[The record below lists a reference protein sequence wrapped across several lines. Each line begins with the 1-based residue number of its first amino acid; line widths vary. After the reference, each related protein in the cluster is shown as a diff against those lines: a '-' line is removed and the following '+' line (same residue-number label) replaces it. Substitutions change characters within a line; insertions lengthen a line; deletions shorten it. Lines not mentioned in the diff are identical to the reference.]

1 MVFRLKPLQVLGV
14 FRNSKSMGLAVSFY
28 IIQYLNSYIIKYYVK
43 KYLFLCSQIGIPFVK
58 ILYFYNKVIVFERL
72 QSLKPIDPMQKY
84 LPIYSLVL
92 ASFLTLAIFSSS
104 SNSNTAGQEKEPAPT
119 SQASDNSVNILP
131 QIIHSIDMNKV
142 YTFAGERVPTEN
154 FDVKERLD
162 RELTVN
168 SYRHSATIQYI
179 KLAHRYFPVIEPIL
193 AKYEIPNDFKYL
205 AVAESGLRNAISSA
219 GAKGLWQFM
228 KGTGRDYGLEINSE
242 VDERYHLEKS
252 TKAACKFLKKLK
264 ERHGTW
270 ALAAAAYNSGSSR
283 VKGNLESQ
291 KETSYYD
298 LNMNQETSRY
308 LFRIIA
314 LKEILSNP
322 SDFGF
327 QISDENKYQ
336 PLTDFSIVDFNKP
349 VPSWADFAKQY
360 GITYRMLKVYNPWI
374 LDSSFRNVSGSKTYG
389 VKIPRN

>member
-1 MVFRLKPLQVLGV
+1 
-14 FRNSKSMGLAVSFY
+14 
-28 IIQYLNSYIIKYYVK
+28 
-43 KYLFLCSQIGIPFVK
+43 
-58 ILYFYNKVIVFERL
+58 
-72 QSLKPIDPMQKY
+72 MQKY
-84 LPIYSLVL
+84 LPIYTLVL
-92 ASFLTLAIFSSS
+92 ASFLTLAIFSSY
-104 SNSNTAGQEKEPAPT
+104 SNTTSQEKQAT
-119 SQASDNSVNILP
+119 STPQTSDSSTKTLP
-131 QIIHSIDMNKV
+131 QVIHSIDMNKE

-168 SYRHSATIQYI
+168 SYRHSATVQYI
-179 KLAHRYFPVIEPIL
+179 KLANRFFPIIEPIL
-193 AKYEIPNDFKYL
+193 AQNGIPDDFKYL
-205 AVAESGLRNAISSA
+205 AVAESGLRNAISPA

-228 KGTGRDYGLEINSE
+228 KGTGKDYGLEINSE

-252 TKAACKFLKKLK
+252 TKAACKFLNKLK
-264 ERHGTW
+264 DRHGTW

-322 SDFGF
+322 ANFGF
-327 QISDENKYQ
+327 QLNPEDLYQ

-360 GITYRMLKVYNPWI
+360 GISYRMLKIYNPWI
-374 LDSSFRNVSGSKTYG
+374 LDSSFKNVSGAKTYG
-389 VKIPRN
+389 VKIPRK